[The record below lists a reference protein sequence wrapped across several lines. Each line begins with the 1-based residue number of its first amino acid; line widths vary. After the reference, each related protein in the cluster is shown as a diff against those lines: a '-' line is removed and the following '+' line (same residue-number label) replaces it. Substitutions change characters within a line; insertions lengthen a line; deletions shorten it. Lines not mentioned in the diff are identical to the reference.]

1 MSALDGGV
9 RLAEWRVLL
18 LKLLKLLLMWLFR
31 AVVVVA
37 DVVVVGAPVGDVAG
51 VLRHFNLFQY

>member
-1 MSALDGGV
+1 MLF
-9 RLAEWRVLL
+9 
-18 LKLLKLLLMWLFR
+18 LKLLKLLLRWLFR

-37 DVVVVGAPVGDVAG
+37 DVVVVGAPVGDVAV